1 MNACQYHY
9 SRKLDL
15 KQNSSH
21 PEKRTVPTPTPNL
34 RLTAAPGRLSLIGK
48 PSLQAWRIVF
58 RVGPILPSLGV
69 EIVIIIAIKSLRT
82 N

>member
-1 MNACQYHY
+1 MNACQHHY
-9 SRKLDL
+9 PRKLDL

-21 PEKRTVPTPTPNL
+21 PEKRTAPNPNP
-34 RLTAAPGRLSLIGK
+34 RLTAAPHRLSLIGK

-58 RVGPILPSLGV
+58 RAGPILPSLGV
-69 EIVIIIAIKSLRT
+69 EIVIIIVIKSLRT

>member
-1 MNACQYHY
+1 MNACQHHY

-21 PEKRTVPTPTPNL
+21 PEKRTAPNP
-34 RLTAAPGRLSLIGK
+34 RLTTAPGRLSLNGK
-48 PSLQAWRIVF
+48 PSLLAWSIVF
-58 RVGPILPSLGV
+58 RAGPILPSLGV
-69 EIVIIIAIKSLRT
+69 EIVIIIVIKSLGT